1 MRKCAARVAQLVER
15 LTCNEDVAGS
25 TPVSGSI
32 YENII
37 QVGFPSGQREQTVN
51 LSAPPSEVRI
61 LLSPPLIYIK
71 YAGIAQL
78 ARASAFQAEGRE
90 FESRLPLQTQKRL
103 LLAFAAVVLPSV
115 HEFVAHVAQSVER
128 FLGKEEVHRFDPGR
142 GLHYFRQ

>member
-51 LSAPPSEVRI
+51 LSAKPSEVRI
-61 LLSPPLIYIK
+61 LPPPPILTESYV
-71 YAGIAQL
+71 GDFGSS
-78 ARASAFQAEGRE
+78 RGR
-90 FESRLPLQTQKRL
+90 
-103 LLAFAAVVLPSV
+103 FAL
-115 HEFVAHVAQSVER
+115 HG
-128 FLGKEEVHRFDPGR
+128 FLHGYDFSYLRRTDLVSIF
-142 GLHYFRQ
+142 